1 MAKGSSI
8 AVYSAITGNLLVMI
22 SKFVAFFISGSS
34 AMLSSGVH
42 SFADFSNQ
50 CLLALGIEKSKKKPS
65 KEYPYGFARESFIW
79 ALISAIGIFFVGCG
93 VTIYHGVH
101 IILDP
106 KPIHNYTLNFVVLAF
121 AFIIEGAVLVIAL
134 KHSFK
139 EAKEK
144 KQKLLTYFFRNSDP
158 MTIAVVLED
167 GVAIIG
173 VIVAALGIWMSYYTN
188 NFIWDGI
195 ATLIIGLLLACVAI
209 TLITK
214 SKGLLLG
221 KAVYQDDHR
230 EIVQLLT
237 KNKIIN
243 RVFDVKSAIIGPD
256 IIRFKAEI
264 DFDGRELT
272 KTLFEDDKRLEEDYS
287 KITNKEEFQEYLLNF
302 GDEVVDRVG
311 KEVNKIENEIQT
323 LNPDIKHIDLE
334 TH

>member
-8 AVYSAITGNLLVMI
+8 AVYSAITGNLLVMV
-22 SKFVAFFISGSS
+22 SKFIAFFISGSS
-34 AMLSSGVH
+34 AMLSSGIH
-42 SFADFSNQ
+42 SFADLSNQ

-93 VTIYHGVH
+93 VTVYHGIH
-101 IILDP
+101 IILEP
-106 KPIHNYTLNFVVLAF
+106 KPIQNYALNFIVLGIAF
-121 AFIIEGAVLVIAL
+121 VIEGAVLAIAL

-144 KQKLLTYFFRNSDP
+144 KQKLFTYFFRNSDP

-167 GVAIIG
+167 TVAIIG
-173 VIVAALGIWMSYYTN
+173 VIIAALGIGMSYYTN

-209 TLITK
+209 TLIAK
-214 SKGLLLG
+214 SKGLLVG

-230 EIVQLLT
+230 EIIQLLT
-237 KNKIIN
+237 KSKIIH
-243 RVFDVKSAIIGPD
+243 RVFDVKSMIIGPD

-272 KTLFEDDKRLEEDYS
+272 KTLLGNKKKLEEDYRN
-287 KITNKEEFQEYLLNF
+287 ITNTEEFQEYLLNF

-311 KEVNKIENEIQT
+311 KEVNKIERQIQT